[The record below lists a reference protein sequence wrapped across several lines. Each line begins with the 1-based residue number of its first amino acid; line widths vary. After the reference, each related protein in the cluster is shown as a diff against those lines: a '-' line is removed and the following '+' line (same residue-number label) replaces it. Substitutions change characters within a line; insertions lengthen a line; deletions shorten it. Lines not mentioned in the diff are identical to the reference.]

1 MKTFTRFSLTA
12 IFICVSIHFSMA
24 QSDKIFRTRVVGQ
37 GQPMMLIHGMS
48 CSDEVWE
55 DVLKNYQD
63 RYEIHLV
70 SLAGF
75 GNKDAVEASHFLEA
89 VKDDLIAYTRKNE
102 LKNTVL
108 MGHSMGGFLSYWAAA
123 DAPDLFSQVISV
135 DGLPYFPAMQGL
147 TVETAQT
154 MVENMQKNMENMDAK
169 AFEAF
174 QRQIVASMI
183 SAEEKRE
190 KVVAMGLASNQQMIG
205 QAFTEMYI
213 TDLREKVAE
222 IRVPVLVLSSWYGY
236 RNFGVTKE
244 MTQKGVEAQVAN
256 IPHARVEVAEKALH
270 FIFYDEP
277 EWFFTQVD
285 GFLQEKIGSR

>member
-1 MKTFTRFSLTA
+1 MKIFTKNLFVSLILCITF
-12 IFICVSIHFSMA
+12 HFGQA
-24 QSDKIFRTRVVGQ
+24 QSNTIIKSKIIGK
-37 GQPMMLIHGMS
+37 GEPMILIHGMS

-55 DVLKNYQD
+55 DVVNKYQD
-63 RYEIHLV
+63 SYEIHLI

-75 GNKDAVEASHFLEA
+75 GNKEAVEVPQLMEA
-89 VKDDLIAYTRKNE
+89 VKDELIAYTRSKQ
-102 LKNTVL
+102 LKNTIL
-108 MGHSMGGFLSYWAAA
+108 MGHSMGGFLSLWAAA
-123 DAPDLFSQVISV
+123 DAPSLFSRIISV

-154 MVENMQKNMENMDAK
+154 MVENMQNNMENMDAK
-169 AFEAF
+169 AYEAF

-190 KVVAMGLASNQQMIG
+190 KVVAMGLASNQQMTG
-205 QAFTEMYI
+205 QAFKEMYI

-236 RNFGVTKE
+236 RNYGVTKG

-256 IPHARVEVAEKALH
+256 ITNARVEVADKALH

-285 GFLQEKIGSR
+285 GFLQEKI